1 MVVYFLDDHVNPPRW
16 RFGIIAPDNDTVLK
30 TFDFPGIS
38 GTLGPGFYTQL
49 INWTIDGKA
58 LTYIDTKDG
67 VSNIWAQPVD
77 GGQKKQLTHFKS
89 DLIFKYAW
97 SHDGKLALARG
108 SKTSEVMLIMDIGK
122 QH

>member
-1 MVVYFLDDHVNPPRW
+1 VAVYFFDDHVDPPRT
-16 RFGIIAPDNDTVLK
+16 RVGVITPDNDTLLK
-30 TFDFPGIS
+30 AFDFPDFG
-38 GTLGPGFYTQL
+38 GTLGGGFYMQL
-49 INWTIDGKA
+49 ISWTIDGKA

-67 VSNIWAQPVD
+67 VSNIWAQPLD
-77 GGQKKQLTHFKS
+77 GGPKKQLTHFKS

-108 SKTSEVMLIMDIGK
+108 AKTSDVMLIVDIGK